1 LRFRIDV
8 NGLTINRHF
17 QSGWIKK
24 EPAVAQ
30 SNSDIFDL
38 PVFDP
43 DKNGFTLEQ
52 NHANAGFKCAIRIE
66 FAAGAPRMKFRAVHP
81 ASFSRL

>member
-1 LRFRIDV
+1 
-8 NGLTINRHF
+8 
-17 QSGWIKK
+17 
-24 EPAVAQ
+24 VAQ

-52 NHANAGFKCAIRIE
+52 IHANAGFKCAARIE
-66 FAAGAPRMKFRAVHP
+66 FPAGAPRMKFRAMRAAP
-81 ASFSRL
+81 FSRLCAERR